1 ALPAVDPRRGA
12 TLSVG
17 LRPRADDRVA
27 GPVRRRGGLVA
38 QGLAG
43 PARDTRTRG
52 RIGAHGVRPM
62 MTRAAATVLD
72 WWAVR
77 RRRSLGRAWR
87 RPAGG
92 QGERLLRLIPAAGD
106 TEFGLGHGFAGIRS
120 VGEYQERVP
129 LRDYLG
135 FHPLWERARWSVRD
149 VTWPGEVRNWVK
161 TSGTTAGD
169 KLIPVTREA
178 LAAHRRGG
186 WDALLLAT
194 ERVGAE
200 PLLGGPML
208 FLGGS
213 TTLKPLGER
222 SVVGDLSGLTVRRL
236 PPVLRERYA
245 PGPAAAIQDW
255 ETRVE
260 AIARQVA
267 WQDVRLLA
275 GMPAWRLVRFE
286 RLAPGREAAGPAPRG
301 QRPCWPQVRIFIHG
315 GVSFGP
321 YSSVLAEWLGRPLE
335 RLEVYPASEGWV
347 AMQTESRDGLTLTL
361 DHDVFYEFVPV
372 EDLGSERPRRH
383 TV

>member
-1 ALPAVDPRRGA
+1 
-12 TLSVG
+12 
-17 LRPRADDRVA
+17 
-27 GPVRRRGGLVA
+27 
-38 QGLAG
+38 
-43 PARDTRTRG
+43 
-52 RIGAHGVRPM
+52 
-62 MTRAAATVLD
+62 VLD
-72 WWAVR
+72 WWAAQ
-77 RRRSLGRAWR
+77 RRRSLERAWR
-87 RPAGG
+87 RPGG
-92 QGERLLRLIPAAGD
+92 VQEERLLGLVTAARD
-106 TEFGLGHGFAGIRS
+106 TEFGLAHGFAGIRS
-120 VGEYQERVP
+120 VAEYQERVP

-135 FHPLWERARWSVRD
+135 FQSLWERAVCGVRD
-149 VTWPGEVRNWVK
+149 VTWPGEVRHWVK

-169 KLIPVTREA
+169 KLIPITREA

-186 WDALLLAT
+186 WDALLLAA

-200 PLLGGPML
+200 SLLGGPML

-236 PPVLRERYA
+236 PPVLRARYA

-260 AIARQVA
+260 AVARQVA

-275 GMPAWRLVRFE
+275 GMPSWMLVLFE
-286 RLAPGREAAGPAPRG
+286 RVARVRDLAGRPVRDMR
-301 QRPCWPQVRIFIHG
+301 QCWPELRIFVHG

-321 YSSVLAEWLGRPLE
+321 YASVLAEWLGRPLE

-372 EDLGSERPRRH
+372 EDLDLDRPRR
-383 TV
+383 TRWRTSSSGVRTRSRSARPAASGRISWVTPCASPRATRYASASSGARGSS